1 MLFLLELSLAYFCF
15 FKFLMTIEYGRE
27 LLDSASCQVWK

>member
-1 MLFLLELSLAYFCF
+1 MLFLLKLSVSYFCF

-27 LLDSASCQVWK
+27 LLDSASCQVLK